1 MANLKNFYS
10 YLGRNDL
17 DVKQHQLEGVSW
29 CLKNEQEG
37 TQIGDDT
44 IRGGL
49 MADEM
54 GLGKTM
60 QMIGVMVCNIKLHT
74 LIILPRA
81 LIEQWT
87 DVIKKTLGHSP
98 LVYHG
103 RGIKNIGIEELKKA
117 PIVISSYG
125 MISLSKEQNKNLLHD
140 MKWDRIIYD
149 EAHHLRNSKT
159 SVHYGA
165 RIIKSDITWLV
176 TGTPIQNKKND
187 FYSLCSIIGIP
198 EKYYVAN
205 ENLMDLVKKFIIK
218 RTKKDA
224 HIELP
229 ELRINNILVEWSNAN
244 EKALAE
250 EIHSMLNFSRVG
262 KSHLDASMAALGGE
276 TMFKILPLLVRARQ
290 ACIYPALM
298 QENVNQ
304 LVEAGL
310 IEESLKMVEGLTCSS
325 KIDTVVS
332 KILER
337 KNNNKA
343 KLIFCH
349 YRGEIDVLK
358 NELGREGLNVKT
370 FDGRVNTSARSDI
383 LTQKCDVLILQ
394 IQTGCEGLNLQHF
407 SEIYFISPHWNPA
420 IEDQAIARCHRIGQE
435 SEIDVFRF
443 RMVAF
448 DDDLETRTIDEYS
461 SDVQDAKREVM
472 TMIN

>member
-10 YLGRNDL
+10 YLERSNL

-37 TQIGDDT
+37 SQIGDE
-44 IRGGL
+44 IVRGGL

-60 QMIGVMVCNIKLHT
+60 QMIGVIVCNIKLHT
-74 LIILPRA
+74 LIILPRT
-81 LIEQWT
+81 LIEQWV

-103 RGIKNIGIEELKKA
+103 RDKKKINLSELKNA
-117 PIVISSYG
+117 PIVISTYG
-125 MISLSKEQNKNLLHD
+125 MISLTKEQNKNLLHEI
-140 MKWDRIIYD
+140 KWDRVIYD
-149 EAHHLRNSKT
+149 EAHHLRNFKT
-159 SVHYGA
+159 AIHRGA
-165 RIIKSDITWLV
+165 KVIKSDITWLV
-176 TGTPIQNKKND
+176 TGTPIQNKKTD
-187 FYSLCSIIGIP
+187 FYSLCSIMGIP
-198 EKYYVAN
+198 EKYYLAN
-205 ENLMDLVKKFIIK
+205 ENLMDLVRKFIIK
-218 RTKKDA
+218 RSKKDA
-224 HIELP
+224 GLKLP
-229 ELRINNILVEWSNAN
+229 ELKTHNITVEWSNPN

-250 EIHSMLNFSRVG
+250 EIHSMLNFSRV
-262 KSHLDASMAALGGE
+262 KTSHLDASMAALGGE
-276 TMFKILPLLVRARQ
+276 FKILPLLIRARQ

-298 QENVNQ
+298 RENVNQ
-304 LVEAGL
+304 LVDAGL
-310 IEESLKMVEGLTCSS
+310 IEESQKVAEALTCSS

-337 KNNNKA
+337 KSNNKS
-343 KLIFCH
+343 KIVFCH
-349 YRGEIDVLK
+349 YRGEIDILK
-358 NELGREGLNVKT
+358 HELTREGLNVQT
-370 FDGRVNTSARSDI
+370 FDGRINMSERSNI

-407 SEIYFISPHWNPA
+407 SEVYFISPHWNPSV
-420 IEDQAIARCHRIGQE
+420 EDQAIARCHRIGQE
-435 SEIDVFRF
+435 SEVDVFRF
-443 RMVAF
+443 NMVAF